1 MITIREKDIEL
12 YTSVSH
18 GFRGFFDENG
28 EDLRFSKLSNAEELY
43 HEAHDWSKIWLDK
56 IYKSKTLE
64 DFIKGIPSK
73 VPYSIEIKD
82 DEIIFTWLC
91 PNGLNGEFTF
101 GFEVVYANIS

>member
-12 YTSVSH
+12 YTSFSH

-43 HEAHDWSKIWLDK
+43 HEANEWTKPWLDK

-82 DEIIFTWLC
+82 NEIIFDWSC
-91 PNGLNGEFTF
+91 PNGLNGEFKF
-101 GFEVVYANIS
+101 GFEVNYANIS